1 MVDDIM
7 QGIVEAVNLIATADP
22 EVIEITLR
30 TLGISLAA
38 TAIGA
43 AIAIPLGGLIA
54 FREFRGKGALINLL
68 QTLYAVPTVI
78 VGLLVFLMLSR
89 SGPFG
94 FLRLL
99 FTPEGMVIGQ
109 SILILPILIGLTISA
124 LSGIDRTIR
133 DTIIALGATEFQAL
147 AVILREAKFAIIAAV
162 VLGFGR
168 AISEVGTAMMIG
180 GNIRGF
186 TRVLTTSI
194 ALETGMGN
202 FSLSIALGIILL
214 SIALVVTLLL
224 SILQNPD
231 AWHVRRQ
238 IV

>member
-1 MVDDIM
+1 M

>member
-1 MVDDIM
+1 M

-224 SILQNPD
+224 SILQNPE